1 MAFQPEPFPIA
12 GHTAP
17 HVAEPRLVRVTDDT
31 LAEFFAAGVQGFHAE
46 FHADDF
52 EAERP
57 TANPERFFGF
67 QVDGRWVSTCGSQD
81 RVMTTP
87 GGSVPV
93 AAVTVVTVA
102 PGYRRRGLLRQM
114 MHQQLTEVIEGG
126 ERPLALLWASES
138 GIYGR
143 FGFGPVT
150 AMAQLSGL
158 TDETAFR
165 AGVDLGAG
173 SVDEVS
179 CEEYLSAAPAIRASL
194 LPHRPGHLDRPDVF
208 WRAGVF
214 DPERH
219 RHGAGPRRYAIHFA
233 PVGTPDGFA
242 SFRIKQHSSITDLG
256 AEVVIEDLEAASP
269 AAYARLWRWLLDLDL
284 VRAFSVRHS
293 AVDAPIRQLVGNT
306 RMVKTNLIDGT
317 YARIVDVAAAL
328 RARTYAS
335 DLDAVLDVGDDFL
348 PQVAGR
354 FRLRAGT
361 GGATVE
367 RTDVSPDITVSIR
380 ELSASYLG
388 ASPLT
393 EYLHAGLLTEH
404 TPGAAA
410 SISTAFGSS
419 RTPWCPDDF

>member
-1 MAFQPEPFPIA
+1 MAFEREPSPIA
-12 GHTAP
+12 GHTPP
-17 HVAEPRLVRVTDDT
+17 HAAQPRLVSVTDDT
-31 LAEFFAAGVQGFHAE
+31 LADFFAAGVHGFHAE
-46 FHADDF
+46 FHTDEF

-67 QVDGRWVSTCGSQD
+67 QVGDRWVSTCGSQD
-81 RVMTTP
+81 RTMITP

-93 AAVTVVTVA
+93 AAVTLVTVA

-114 MHQQLTEVIEGG
+114 MHHQLTEVIGGG

-158 TDETAFR
+158 TDATAFR
-165 AGVDLGAG
+165 AGTDLGAG

-179 CEEYLSAAPAIRASL
+179 CEEYLAAAPDIRASL
-194 LPHRPGHLDRPDVF
+194 LPCRPGHLDRPEAF
-208 WRAGVF
+208 WRAATF
-214 DPERH
+214 DPERQ
-219 RHGAGPRRYAIHFA
+219 RQGTGPRRYAIHFA
-233 PVGTPDGFA
+233 PDGDPDGFA
-242 SFRIKQHSSITDLG
+242 TFRIKRHSSITDLG
-256 AEVVIEDLEAASP
+256 AEVVIEELEAANP

-293 AVDAPIRQLVGNT
+293 AVDAPIRQLVSNT
-306 RMVKTNLIDGT
+306 RMLKTTLIDGT
-317 YARIVDVAAAL
+317 YARIVDVAGAL
-328 RARTYAS
+328 QSRTYVL
-335 DLDAVLDVGDDFL
+335 DLDTVLEVTDDFL

-354 FRLRAGT
+354 YRLRAGVD
-361 GGATVE
+361 GAMVE
-367 RTDVSPDITVSIR
+367 RTDTSPDVTVSIR

-388 ASPLT
+388 AAPLT
-393 EYLHAGLLTEH
+393 QFLHAGLLAEH
-404 TPGAAA
+404 TPGSAAR
-410 SISTAFGSS
+410 ISAAFGSS